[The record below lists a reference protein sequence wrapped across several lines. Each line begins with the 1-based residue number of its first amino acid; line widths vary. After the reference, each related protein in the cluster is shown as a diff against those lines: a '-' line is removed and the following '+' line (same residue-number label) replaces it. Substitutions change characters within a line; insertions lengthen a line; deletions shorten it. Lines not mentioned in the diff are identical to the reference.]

1 MVEADTDNV
10 QNKTEDDMYP
20 DGKMVMMMMMMTFVS

>member
-20 DGKMVMMMMMMTFVS
+20 DGKMMMMMMTFVS

>member
-20 DGKMVMMMMMMTFVS
+20 DGKKIMMMMTYVS